1 MSELLLLKKEDC
13 KSCYKCIRECALKSI
28 RFAEN
33 RAQIVENEC
42 VYCGHCYVVCPQSAK
57 EIRSDTARAKA
68 LIASGRPV
76 VVSLAPSFIADFP
89 VSGLAEMRR
98 ALTALGFVEVEET
111 ARGARIVKSE
121 YERMIASGEH
131 RLIISSCCHSVN
143 LLIQK
148 RYPRALQYLARVD
161 SPMVAH
167 AKSIKARMPGAAVVF
182 IGPCVSKKDEAER
195 CGQVDCVLTFDE
207 LTDWLQE
214 AGVPLGESGAL
225 DGTEARSRFFP
236 TPGGIIKSM
245 DQQPDFTYIP
255 IDGLRRCM
263 DALEEIERGG
273 MENCFVEMNA
283 CEGSCI
289 GGPVMH
295 RYHREPIT
303 CKTRVD
309 HYGGRSGADFS
320 DRPADDLKKTFS
332 YLGTGEVMPGEAA
345 IEEVLHKLGKFRPE
359 DELNC
364 GTCGY
369 PTCREKAIAV
379 CQGKADLTM
388 CLPFLKAKAE
398 SFSGAILD
406 NTPNAI
412 LAMDTKLIIQ
422 QANEAAARL
431 FGMGSARE
439 LVGLPIDT
447 ILGPV
452 EYLQAI
458 GGERSGG
465 ATRHYLADYDKFVEE
480 TIAFDPEYNLVISII
495 KDITEETR
503 REKRLDEER
512 RHTAE
517 LADRVIEKQ
526 MRVAQEI
533 ASLLGE
539 TTAETKIALTRLQA
553 TTDPGEEGWPCGG
566 APPKSASSA

>member
-98 ALTALGFVEVEET
+98 ALTALGFAEVEET

-439 LVGLPIDT
+439 LVGLPIAT

-512 RHTAE
+512 RRTAE

-539 TTAETKIALTRLQA
+539 TTAETKIALTRLKD
-553 TTDPGEEGWPCGG
+553 TIDPGEEG
-566 APPKSASSA
+566 

>member
-42 VYCGHCYVVCPQSAK
+42 VYCGHCYVGCPQSAK

-98 ALTALGFVEVEET
+98 ALTALGFAEVEET

-245 DQQPDFTYIP
+245 DQQADFTYIP

-512 RHTAE
+512 RRTAE

-539 TTAETKIALTRLQA
+539 TTAETKIALTRLKD
-553 TTDPGEEGWPCGG
+553 TIDPGEEG
-566 APPKSASSA
+566 

>member
-98 ALTALGFVEVEET
+98 ALTALGFAEVEET

-512 RHTAE
+512 RRTAE

-539 TTAETKIALTRLQA
+539 TTAETKIALTRLKD
-553 TTDPGEEGWPCGG
+553 TIDPGEEG
-566 APPKSASSA
+566 

>member
-98 ALTALGFVEVEET
+98 ALTALGFAEVEET

-148 RYPRALQYLARVD
+148 RYPRALRYLARVD

-512 RHTAE
+512 RRTAE

-539 TTAETKIALTRLQA
+539 TTAETKIALTRLKD
-553 TTDPGEEGWPCGG
+553 TIDPGEEG
-566 APPKSASSA
+566 

>member
-98 ALTALGFVEVEET
+98 ALTALGFAEVEET

-245 DQQPDFTYIP
+245 DQQADFTYIP

-465 ATRHYLADYDKFVEE
+465 ATRHYLADYDRFVEE

-512 RHTAE
+512 RRTAE

-539 TTAETKIALTRLQA
+539 TTAETKIALTRLKD
-553 TTDPGEEGWPCGG
+553 TIDPGEEG
-566 APPKSASSA
+566 

>member
-98 ALTALGFVEVEET
+98 ALTALGFAEVEET

-225 DGTEARSRFFP
+225 GGTEARSRFFP

-512 RHTAE
+512 RRTAE

-539 TTAETKIALTRLQA
+539 TTAETKIALTRLKD
-553 TTDPGEEGWPCGG
+553 TIDPGEEG
-566 APPKSASSA
+566 

>member
-1 MSELLLLKKEDC
+1 
-13 KSCYKCIRECALKSI
+13 
-28 RFAEN
+28 
-33 RAQIVENEC
+33 
-42 VYCGHCYVVCPQSAK
+42 
-57 EIRSDTARAKA
+57 
-68 LIASGRPV
+68 
-76 VVSLAPSFIADFP
+76 
-89 VSGLAEMRR
+89 
-98 ALTALGFVEVEET
+98 
-111 ARGARIVKSE
+111 
-121 YERMIASGEH
+121 
-131 RLIISSCCHSVN
+131 
-143 LLIQK
+143 
-148 RYPRALQYLARVD
+148 
-161 SPMVAH
+161 
-167 AKSIKARMPGAAVVF
+167 
-182 IGPCVSKKDEAER
+182 
-195 CGQVDCVLTFDE
+195 
-207 LTDWLQE
+207 
-214 AGVPLGESGAL
+214 
-225 DGTEARSRFFP
+225 
-236 TPGGIIKSM
+236 M
-245 DQQPDFTYIP
+245 DQQADFTYIP

-512 RHTAE
+512 RRTAE

-539 TTAETKIALTRLQA
+539 TTAETKIALTRLKD
-553 TTDPGEEGWPCGG
+553 TIDPGEEG
-566 APPKSASSA
+566 

>member
-98 ALTALGFVEVEET
+98 ALTALGFAEVEET

-148 RYPRALQYLARVD
+148 RYPRALRYLARVD

-195 CGQVDCVLTFDE
+195 YGQVDCVLTFDE

-369 PTCREKAIAV
+369 PTCREKPIAV

-512 RHTAE
+512 RRTAE

-539 TTAETKIALTRLQA
+539 TTAETKIALTRLKD
-553 TTDPGEEGWPCGG
+553 TIDPGEEG
-566 APPKSASSA
+566 

>member
-98 ALTALGFVEVEET
+98 ALTALGFAEVEET

-245 DQQPDFTYIP
+245 DQQADFTYIP

-263 DALEEIERGG
+263 GALEEIERGG

-512 RHTAE
+512 RRTAE

-539 TTAETKIALTRLQA
+539 TTAETKIALTRLKD
-553 TTDPGEEGWPCGG
+553 TIDPGEEG
-566 APPKSASSA
+566 

>member
-98 ALTALGFVEVEET
+98 ALTALGFAEVEET

-182 IGPCVSKKDEAER
+182 IGPCVSKKEEAER

-245 DQQPDFTYIP
+245 DQQADFTYIP

-512 RHTAE
+512 RRTAE

-539 TTAETKIALTRLQA
+539 TTAETKIALTRLKD
-553 TTDPGEEGWPCGG
+553 TIDLGEEG
-566 APPKSASSA
+566 

>member
-57 EIRSDTARAKA
+57 EIRSDTARARA

-245 DQQPDFTYIP
+245 DQQADFTYIP

-539 TTAETKIALTRLQA
+539 TTAETKIALTRLKD
-553 TTDPGEEGWPCGG
+553 TIDPGEEG
-566 APPKSASSA
+566 

>member
-98 ALTALGFVEVEET
+98 ALTALGFAEVEET

-207 LTDWLQE
+207 LTDWLRE

-225 DGTEARSRFFP
+225 DATEALSRFFP

-245 DQQPDFTYIP
+245 DQQADFTYIP

-512 RHTAE
+512 RRTAE

-539 TTAETKIALTRLQA
+539 TTAETKIALTRLKD
-553 TTDPGEEGWPCGG
+553 TIDPGEEG
-566 APPKSASSA
+566 

>member
-98 ALTALGFVEVEET
+98 ALTALGFAEVEET

-195 CGQVDCVLTFDE
+195 YGQVDCVLTFDE

-431 FGMGSARE
+431 FGMSSARE

-539 TTAETKIALTRLQA
+539 TTAETKIALTRLKD
-553 TTDPGEEGWPCGG
+553 TIDPGEEG
-566 APPKSASSA
+566 

>member
-98 ALTALGFVEVEET
+98 ALTALGFAEVEET

-245 DQQPDFTYIP
+245 DQQADFTYIP

-539 TTAETKIALTRLQA
+539 TTAETKIALTRLKD
-553 TTDPGEEGWPCGG
+553 TIDPGEEG
-566 APPKSASSA
+566 

>member
-98 ALTALGFVEVEET
+98 ALTALGFAEVEET

-332 YLGTGEVMPGEAA
+332 YLGSGEVMPGEAS

-458 GGERSGG
+458 GGERTGG

-512 RHTAE
+512 RRTAE

-539 TTAETKIALTRLQA
+539 TTAETKIALTRLKD
-553 TTDPGEEGWPCGG
+553 TIDPGEEG
-566 APPKSASSA
+566 

>member
-98 ALTALGFVEVEET
+98 ALTALGFAEVEET

-245 DQQPDFTYIP
+245 DQQADFTYIP

-320 DRPADDLKKTFS
+320 DRPADDLKTTFS
-332 YLGTGEVMPGEAA
+332 HRGTAAVMPGEAA

-465 ATRHYLADYDKFVEE
+465 ATRHYLADYDRFVEE

-512 RHTAE
+512 RRTAE

-539 TTAETKIALTRLQA
+539 TTAETKIALTRLKD
-553 TTDPGEEGWPCGG
+553 TIDPGEEG
-566 APPKSASSA
+566 

>member
-98 ALTALGFVEVEET
+98 ALTALGFAEVEET

-512 RHTAE
+512 RRTAE
-517 LADRVIEKQ
+517 LADRIIEKQ

-539 TTAETKIALTRLQA
+539 TTAETKIALTRLKD
-553 TTDPGEEGWPCGG
+553 TIDPGEEG
-566 APPKSASSA
+566 

>member
-98 ALTALGFVEVEET
+98 ALTALGFAEVEET

-458 GGERSGG
+458 GGERTGG

-512 RHTAE
+512 RRTAE

-539 TTAETKIALTRLQA
+539 TTAETKIALTRLKD
-553 TTDPGEEGWPCGG
+553 TIDPGEEG
-566 APPKSASSA
+566 

>member
-98 ALTALGFVEVEET
+98 ALTALGFAEVEET

-245 DQQPDFTYIP
+245 DQQADFTYIP

-364 GTCGY
+364 GACGY

-512 RHTAE
+512 RRTAE

-539 TTAETKIALTRLQA
+539 TTAETKIALTRLKD
-553 TTDPGEEGWPCGG
+553 TIDPGEEG
-566 APPKSASSA
+566 

>member
-57 EIRSDTARAKA
+57 EIRSDTARARA

-98 ALTALGFVEVEET
+98 ALTALGFAEVEET

-245 DQQPDFTYIP
+245 DQQADFTYIP

-512 RHTAE
+512 RRTAE

-539 TTAETKIALTRLQA
+539 TTAETKIALTRLKD
-553 TTDPGEEGWPCGG
+553 TIDPGEEG
-566 APPKSASSA
+566 

>member
-1 MSELLLLKKEDC
+1 M
-13 KSCYKCIRECALKSI
+13 
-28 RFAEN
+28 
-33 RAQIVENEC
+33 
-42 VYCGHCYVVCPQSAK
+42 
-57 EIRSDTARAKA
+57 
-68 LIASGRPV
+68 
-76 VVSLAPSFIADFP
+76 VSLAPSFIADFP

-98 ALTALGFVEVEET
+98 ALTALGFAEVEET

-245 DQQPDFTYIP
+245 DQQADFTYIP

-512 RHTAE
+512 RRTAE

-539 TTAETKIALTRLQA
+539 TTAETKIALTRLKD
-553 TTDPGEEGWPCGG
+553 TIDPGEEG
-566 APPKSASSA
+566 

>member
-98 ALTALGFVEVEET
+98 ALTALGFAEVEET

-245 DQQPDFTYIP
+245 DQQADFTYIP

-364 GTCGY
+364 GACGY

-458 GGERSGG
+458 GGERTGG

-512 RHTAE
+512 RRTAE

-539 TTAETKIALTRLQA
+539 TTAETKIALTRLKD
-553 TTDPGEEGWPCGG
+553 TIDPGEEG
-566 APPKSASSA
+566 

>member
-98 ALTALGFVEVEET
+98 ALTALGFAEVEET

-512 RHTAE
+512 HRTAE

-539 TTAETKIALTRLQA
+539 TTAETKIALTRLKD
-553 TTDPGEEGWPCGG
+553 TIDPGEEG
-566 APPKSASSA
+566 

>member
-98 ALTALGFVEVEET
+98 ALTALGFAEVEET

-245 DQQPDFTYIP
+245 DQQADFTYIP

-431 FGMGSARE
+431 FGMSSARE

-539 TTAETKIALTRLQA
+539 TTAETKIALTRLKD
-553 TTDPGEEGWPCGG
+553 TIDPGEEG
-566 APPKSASSA
+566 

>member
-98 ALTALGFVEVEET
+98 ALTALGFAEVEET

-131 RLIISSCCHSVN
+131 RLIICSCCHSVN

-245 DQQPDFTYIP
+245 DQQADFTYIP

-439 LVGLPIDT
+439 LMGLPIDT

-458 GGERSGG
+458 GGERTGG

-512 RHTAE
+512 RRTAE

-539 TTAETKIALTRLQA
+539 TTAETKIALTRLKD
-553 TTDPGEEGWPCGG
+553 TIDPGEEG
-566 APPKSASSA
+566 

>member
-98 ALTALGFVEVEET
+98 ALTALGFAEVEET

-148 RYPRALQYLARVD
+148 RYPRALQYLTRVD

-214 AGVPLGESGAL
+214 AGVSLGESGVL

-422 QANEAAARL
+422 QANEAAALL

-512 RHTAE
+512 RRTAE

-539 TTAETKIALTRLQA
+539 TTAETKIALTRLKD
-553 TTDPGEEGWPCGG
+553 TIDPGEEG
-566 APPKSASSA
+566 

>member
-98 ALTALGFVEVEET
+98 ALTALGFAEVEET

-245 DQQPDFTYIP
+245 DQQADFTYIP

-526 MRVAQEI
+526 MRVVQEI

-539 TTAETKIALTRLQA
+539 TTAETKIALTRLKD
-553 TTDPGEEGWPCGG
+553 TIDPGEEG
-566 APPKSASSA
+566 

>member
-98 ALTALGFVEVEET
+98 ALTALGFAEVEET

-245 DQQPDFTYIP
+245 DQQADFTYIP

-439 LVGLPIDT
+439 LVRLPIDS

-512 RHTAE
+512 RRTAE

-539 TTAETKIALTRLQA
+539 TTAETKIALTRLKD
-553 TTDPGEEGWPCGG
+553 TIDPGEEG
-566 APPKSASSA
+566 

>member
-57 EIRSDTARAKA
+57 GIRSDTARAKA

-98 ALTALGFVEVEET
+98 ALTALGFAEVEET

-245 DQQPDFTYIP
+245 DQQADFTYIP

-512 RHTAE
+512 RRTAE

-539 TTAETKIALTRLQA
+539 TTAETKIALTRLKD
-553 TTDPGEEGWPCGG
+553 TIDPGEEG
-566 APPKSASSA
+566 

>member
-245 DQQPDFTYIP
+245 DQQADFTYIP

-539 TTAETKIALTRLQA
+539 TTAETKIALTRLKD
-553 TTDPGEEGWPCGG
+553 TIDPGEEG
-566 APPKSASSA
+566 

>member
-57 EIRSDTARAKA
+57 EIRSDTDRAKA

-98 ALTALGFVEVEET
+98 ALTALGFAEVEET

-245 DQQPDFTYIP
+245 DQQADFTYIP

-512 RHTAE
+512 RRTAE

-539 TTAETKIALTRLQA
+539 TTAETKIALTRLKD
-553 TTDPGEEGWPCGG
+553 TIDPGEEG
-566 APPKSASSA
+566 

>member
-57 EIRSDTARAKA
+57 EIRSDTARARA

-98 ALTALGFVEVEET
+98 ALTALGFAEVEET

-245 DQQPDFTYIP
+245 DQQADFTYIP

-480 TIAFDPEYNLVISII
+480 TIAFDPEYNRVISII

-512 RHTAE
+512 RRTAE

-539 TTAETKIALTRLQA
+539 TTAETKIALTRLKD
-553 TTDPGEEGWPCGG
+553 TIDPGEEG
-566 APPKSASSA
+566 

>member
-98 ALTALGFVEVEET
+98 ALTALGFAEVEET

-207 LTDWLQE
+207 LTDWLRE

-245 DQQPDFTYIP
+245 DQQADFTYIP

-539 TTAETKIALTRLQA
+539 TTAETKIALTRLKD
-553 TTDPGEEGWPCGG
+553 TIDPGEEG
-566 APPKSASSA
+566 

>member
-98 ALTALGFVEVEET
+98 ALTALGFAEVEET

-121 YERMIASGEH
+121 YEGMIASGEH

-167 AKSIKARMPGAAVVF
+167 AKAIKARMPGAAVVF

-245 DQQPDFTYIP
+245 DQQADFTYIP

-458 GGERSGG
+458 GGERTGG

-512 RHTAE
+512 RRTAE

-539 TTAETKIALTRLQA
+539 TTAETKIALTRLKD
-553 TTDPGEEGWPCGG
+553 TIDLGEEG
-566 APPKSASSA
+566 

>member
-98 ALTALGFVEVEET
+98 ALTALGFAEVEET

-245 DQQPDFTYIP
+245 DQQADFTYIP

-495 KDITEETR
+495 KDITAETR

-512 RHTAE
+512 RRTAE

-539 TTAETKIALTRLQA
+539 TTAETKIALTRLKKSL
-553 TTDPGEEGWPCGG
+553 TDEAGG
-566 APPKSASSA
+566 RS

>member
-98 ALTALGFVEVEET
+98 ALTALGFAEVEET

-447 ILGPV
+447 TLGPV
-452 EYLQAI
+452 ESLQAI

-512 RHTAE
+512 RRTAE

-539 TTAETKIALTRLQA
+539 TTAETKIALTRLKD
-553 TTDPGEEGWPCGG
+553 TIDPGEEG
-566 APPKSASSA
+566 

>member
-98 ALTALGFVEVEET
+98 ALTALGFAEVEET

-161 SPMVAH
+161 SPMVAN

-195 CGQVDCVLTFDE
+195 YGQVDCVLTFDE

-320 DRPADDLKKTFS
+320 DRPADNLKKTFS

-512 RHTAE
+512 RRTAE

-539 TTAETKIALTRLQA
+539 TTAETKIALTRLKD
-553 TTDPGEEGWPCGG
+553 TIDPGEEG
-566 APPKSASSA
+566 